1 MLLCKIAL
9 FLLKFTNVTQGVYL
23 VMKKY
28 VLVTGAS
35 SGLGKATAEKLA
47 NEGYFVFAGV
57 RKQEDKDKIE
67 ALNENIKG
75 VFLDVTDPQSVDGA
89 FEVIKSQTDSLYALV
104 NNAGIA
110 AGGPIEFAP
119 VEMLQKQFDVNVFGA
134 IRVAQKALPMM
145 LADDVRIVNISSMA
159 SYGIFPFVSPYCVS
173 KRALDMFFN
182 FLLLENKKP
191 ALKIISIKPGVVATP
206 IWNKSVDA
214 IEECFGSISENVRE
228 KYGKELEFL
237 AQNARGNENK
247 GLKSED
253 IANLVY
259 KVLCI
264 KNPKLS
270 YNIGKDSYFA
280 RFMSFLPLWFSNKL
294 VKFGLKKRIS

>member
-1 MLLCKIAL
+1 MAFKQITPL
-9 FLLKFTNVTQGVYL
+9 
-23 VMKKY
+23 
-28 VLVTGAS
+28 GAS
-35 SGLGKATAEKLA
+35 FNSDLSCNFKSLLDKAILDSYKKKESHKPSKTIAPSSLRCERLT
-47 NEGYFVFAGV
+47 YFRLRGV
-57 RKQEDKDKIE
+57 
-67 ALNENIKG
+67 
-75 VFLDVTDPQSVDGA
+75 DPDEEISVDRGLEFSA
-89 FEVIKSQTDSLYALV
+89 FIGSSCH
-104 NNAGIA
+104 
-110 AGGPIEFAP
+110 
-119 VEMLQKQFDVNVFGA
+119 EMLQKQFDVNVFGA

-182 FLLLENKKP
+182 FLLLENKNP